1 MKKLVPFLFILF
13 LFGSS
18 AFVKPVALEVVSDS
32 YWVKFQDDSGRFGYL
47 NAKGDTMIPAGR
59 YWPCYTDTFRAYAIV
74 CSTSD
79 GEFIGI
85 NKEEKVLYKV
95 FGFDNG
101 PDPVSEG
108 RFRILKNGLIGFADE
123 RTGKVM
129 IYPQYKCAFPYEN
142 GVSEVSFDCTVKPPK
157 GDEHG
162 TWTGGNWFYID
173 HAGKKAPPPE
183 H

>member
-1 MKKLVPFLFILF
+1 MKNYLP
-13 LFGSS
+13 
-18 AFVKPVALEVVSDS
+18 AFVVLLMCVSMGFIPYERSTSQASD
-32 YWVKFQDDSGRFGYL
+32 YWVLFCDEDYDCGYL
-47 NAKGDTMIPAGR
+47 NSKGDTMIQAGV
-59 YWPCYTDTFRAYAIV
+59 YPICYTDTFRSYAIV
-74 CSTSD
+74 SKP
-79 GEFIGI
+79 GVGFVGI
-85 NKEEKVLYKV
+85 NKQEKVLYTV
-95 FGFDNG
+95 FPYDNG

-129 IYPQYKCAFPYEN
+129 IYPQYKCAMPYEN
-142 GVSEVSFDCTVKPPK
+142 GVSEVSFDCNVKPPK

-173 HAGKKAPPPE
+173 HAGKKAAPPE